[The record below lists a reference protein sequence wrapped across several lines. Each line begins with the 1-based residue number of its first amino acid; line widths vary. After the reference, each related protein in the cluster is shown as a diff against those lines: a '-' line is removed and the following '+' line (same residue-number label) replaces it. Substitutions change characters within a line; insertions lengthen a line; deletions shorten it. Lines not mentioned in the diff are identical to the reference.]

1 MKSNGFASSATNT
14 SRHVSGAAKHAF
26 RNSWRI
32 LGRSAATSS
41 RFASNGRID
50 PTGQRRELAAAF
62 ADVRRML
69 AAS

>member
-1 MKSNGFASSATNT
+1 M
-14 SRHVSGAAKHAF
+14 SGAAKHAF